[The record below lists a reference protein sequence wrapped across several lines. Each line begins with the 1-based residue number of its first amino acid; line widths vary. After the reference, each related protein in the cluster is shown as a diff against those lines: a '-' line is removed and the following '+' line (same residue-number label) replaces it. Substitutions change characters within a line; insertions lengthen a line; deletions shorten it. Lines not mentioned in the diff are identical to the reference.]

1 MKQQIVTFFSVD
13 KWGQGF
19 FRTFFLSLILLF
31 PTGLS
36 AQISDTVLLENIE
49 ILGIPTEKY
58 ASGSKI
64 QQINSV
70 ARARLLNGSLQ
81 DLLQQETPLYLRE
94 YGFGMASNLSLCGM
108 AASHT
113 AVLWNDINLNSFT
126 LGSTDFSNLPVFT
139 FD

>member
-1 MKQQIVTFFSVD
+1 MKEQIVTFFSVD

-94 YGFGMASNLSLCGM
+94 YGFGMASNLILTRYGSQP
-108 AASHT
+108 H
-113 AVLWNDINLNSFT
+113 
-126 LGSTDFSNLPVFT
+126 GSTVERYQPQLFYPGLYRF
-139 FD
+139 F